1 MTAREVLAL
10 KAGDLVRVDPQCVQR
25 VSVRLADLPKFIG
38 RPGTISGKWA
48 VELTREIQ
56 RLTRFFIYGRN
67 RKITP
72 ESRTALDVRVKLT
85 VELGACQMPMR
96 DVLQLGV
103 GSVVKLDKIAQ
114 APVDLYA
121 NQKRIARGEV
131 VVVDDAYGIK
141 ITEVFG
147 ANA

>member
-1 MTAREVLAL
+1 MDATAKSSPNL
-10 KAGDLVRVDPQCVQR
+10 
-25 VSVRLADLPKFIG
+25 
-38 RPGTISGKWA
+38 
-48 VELTREIQ
+48 EL
-56 RLTRFFIYGRN
+56 LM
-67 RKITP
+67 
-72 ESRTALDVRVKLT
+72 DVRVKLT

-103 GSVVKLDKIAQ
+103 GSLVKLDKMAQ